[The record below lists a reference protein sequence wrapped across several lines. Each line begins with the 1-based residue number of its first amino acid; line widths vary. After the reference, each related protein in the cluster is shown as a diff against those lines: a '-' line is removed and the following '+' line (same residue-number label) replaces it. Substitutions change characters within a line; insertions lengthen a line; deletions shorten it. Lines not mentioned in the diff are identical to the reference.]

1 MSPVVG
7 SLPWTPEEDD
17 LLRELA
23 LSGKHA
29 AAIAGQIKRSESAI
43 RKRAVRLNLA
53 LAKVQR
59 EPKAKKGFGLEA
71 KTR

>member
-1 MSPVVG
+1 MTPVVG
-7 SLPWTPEEDD
+7 SLPWTPEENN

-29 AAIAGQIKRSESAI
+29 AAIAGQMKRSESAI
-43 RKRAVRLNLA
+43 RKHAVRLNLT

-59 EPKAKKGFGLEA
+59 RPKAKKG
-71 KTR
+71 

>member
-1 MSPVVG
+1 MTPVVG
-7 SLPWTPEEDD
+7 SLPWTPEEND

-29 AAIAGQIKRSESAI
+29 AAIAGQMKRSEPAI
-43 RKRAVRLNLA
+43 RKRAVRLNLT

-59 EPKAKKGFGLEA
+59 WPKAKKG
-71 KTR
+71 

>member
-7 SLPWTPEEDD
+7 SLPWIPETEDD

-23 LSGKHA
+23 LSGEHA
-29 AAIAGQIKRSESAI
+29 AAVAKRINHSEAAM
-43 RKRAVRLNLA
+43 RERPTRMAVE

-59 EPKAKKGFGLEA
+59 FMLRAKQ
-71 KTR
+71 